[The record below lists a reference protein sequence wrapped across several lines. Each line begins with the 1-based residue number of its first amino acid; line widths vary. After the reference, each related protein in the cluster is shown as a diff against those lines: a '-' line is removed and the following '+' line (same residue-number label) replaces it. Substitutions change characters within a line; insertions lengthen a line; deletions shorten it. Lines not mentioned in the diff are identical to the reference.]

1 MMLPANDMDD
11 ELSLTELHEAR
22 VQIYQWFSQQFLTE
36 LAEGPWQALSQH
48 QLSPFFDLL
57 TDLGLEAEVTAY
69 TQALEQLKQ
78 QYGDEARIRLA
89 SDFAHAF
96 LLSGR
101 DSALPYASAYEA
113 DADGQLYGVATRVMK
128 QFLQQVGLSLPAE
141 FTEPEDHLV
150 VYLVVLSAL
159 AAPERGKPEKTQ
171 LAQQLDFVEQALLSW
186 LPQFVAA
193 VQKVSLHS
201 TVYPRLATLLLAY
214 VQQDQRF
221 LKNQLLQVAASE

>member
-1 MMLPANDMDD
+1 MMLPANDMHD

-36 LAEGPWQALSQH
+36 LAEGPWQALCQH
-48 QLSPFFDLL
+48 QLTPFFDLL

-69 TQALEQLKQ
+69 TQAIERLKQ

-128 QFLQQVGLSLPAE
+128 QFLQQIGLSLPAE

-159 AAPERGKPEKTQ
+159 AAPERSKPEKKQ
-171 LAQQLDFVEQALLSW
+171 LAQQLDFIEQALLSW

-201 TVYPRLATLLLAY
+201 TVYPRLAILLLAY

-221 LKNQLLQVAASE
+221 LKNQLLQVTASE